1 MPSLLKDNS
10 KLFALCFAF
19 SVLGI
24 VELGLREIGPFT
36 NTTPQP
42 STPLN
47 WESGAIEAAGQ
58 SPGPYLQETEGLVKL
73 APSARQFMK
82 TTPFMVAPTERRIF
96 SFGGSATL
104 GVPVENQ
111 QEQTFPGQ
119 ISFQL
124 EALNIEVESI
134 NLGGAS
140 FGSDHVV
147 QLVKESLP
155 YSPSALLIYSG
166 NNEFF
171 NFGLAL
177 TKQNKQWKPGQR
189 YLESLHIFRGIRHLM
204 GKGPSSIDL
213 DPKQLKFSQ
222 DKYLG
227 SLIQGMMSNQANNIH
242 WDNGVPTRKDNI
254 SNIVSTRYHKNMVDI
269 ANMAVDVPVFIAEVP
284 PNLFEPPWLSLHH
297 PNSSQSKRKRFRTL
311 LEKASSMS
319 CTESLSIWKELSI
332 LDSWRADGW
341 YGLGICQH
349 ELKKPYQ
356 QALKNALIL
365 DMYPGRPPPSLHRAL
380 KRVDGVEIIRLADF
394 NEENE
399 FGRDYFHDSC
409 HLTPKGYQVLA
420 QSFRNALISLGWG
433 F

>member
-10 KLFALCFAF
+10 KLIALCFAF
-19 SVLGI
+19 SLLGI
-24 VELGLREIGPFT
+24 VELGLRKIGTFT
-36 NTTPQP
+36 NTAQQP
-42 STPLN
+42 SAPLN

-58 SPGPYLQETEGLVKL
+58 IQSAYLQEEAGVVNLG
-73 APSARQFMK
+73 PQARQFMK
-82 TTPFMVAPTERRIF
+82 TPPFQVTPTKRRIF

-111 QEQTFPGQ
+111 PEQTFPGQ
-119 ISFQL
+119 ISSQL
-124 EALNIEVESI
+124 EALNIQVESI

-140 FGSDHVV
+140 FGSDHVL
-147 QLVKESLP
+147 QLVEESLP

-177 TKQNKQWKPGQR
+177 TKQNKNWKPGQR

-204 GKGPSSIDL
+204 GKGPSTIDL
-213 DPKQLKFSQ
+213 NPEQLKFSQ
-222 DKYLG
+222 DEYLG
-227 SLIQGMMSNQANNIH
+227 SLIQGMMNTQGNNIH
-242 WDNGVPTRKDNI
+242 WDNGIPIRKDEI
-254 SNIVSTRYHKNMVDI
+254 TTVVSTRYHQNMLDI
-269 ANMAVDVPVFIAEVP
+269 ANLAGDVPVFIAEVP

-297 PNSSQSKRKRFRTL
+297 PNSSQAVRRQFKTL
-311 LEKASSMS
+311 LEKASSQN
-319 CTESLSIWKELSI
+319 CTESLSLWKELTK

-341 YGLGICQH
+341 YGLGSCQY
-349 ELKKPYQ
+349 ELKTPYQ

-365 DMYPGRPPPSLHRAL
+365 DMYPGRPPPSLHKAL
-380 KRVDGVEIIRLADF
+380 KGIEGVEIIRLGDF
-394 NEENE
+394 DEENE

-409 HLTPKGYQVLA
+409 HLNPKGYQVLA
-420 QSFRNALISLGWG
+420 KAFRNALISLGWG